1 VGGGG
6 FDEAGGGC
14 MGVCVWGGVG
24 GGGYIKE
31 VYVTGH
37 RMLKKYAAKLQNIKF
52 YS

>member
-1 VGGGG
+1 MCVCVCVCVGGG
-6 FDEAGGGC
+6 D
-14 MGVCVWGGVG
+14 
-24 GGGYIKE
+24 IKE